1 MPSDPV
7 VQNVLTL
14 LAGAALLNAVFAAA
28 LWRSTRDR
36 LFRSLFI
43 AWTTATASGVVQM
56 VLVGGDLFVTLGFS
70 LVFFSNAAF
79 AQLLAATTEVSVPW
93 RLIVATF
100 ASGIAVSCGAFAAGA
115 PFVIVAL
122 PTSIA
127 VAAPIVLVS
136 VQVFRRRWGAL
147 HAQGRVLVVGCLM
160 YSAHNLDFAFFRARP
175 SFAAMGFT
183 VATLVI
189 FAISISVP
197 AAVLEIVTQR
207 QARLAAQL
215 EIART
220 LQARLVPPDAR
231 LEELDF
237 AAYMRTAESVGGDYL
252 HCFRMPD
259 VDWFFVG
266 DVTGHG
272 FGANLFT
279 LMAHSAFASII
290 EARPDIS
297 PRDLNHLANRVLCAN
312 LVRLKERRSMT
323 IVSARRERRTGRL
336 VVSGSHEDLLV
347 YRAASEQV
355 ESIPMA
361 HFPLGLGFVP
371 DLQLERIGDAAVE
384 LARGDLLFIG
394 TDGVF
399 EAARD
404 GEHRSGL
411 FGVEPVREAL
421 AKSRG
426 LPLSE
431 VRQRLVDEL
440 DDFTGGRYSD
450 DVAFLML
457 RARDDLEAS

>member
-1 MPSDPV
+1 MRSDPL
-7 VQNVLTL
+7 VQNLLIL
-14 LAGAALLNAVFAAA
+14 LAGAGVMSAVFAAA

-36 LFRSLFI
+36 LFRALFF
-43 AWTTATASGVVQM
+43 AWTTSIASVLVQM
-56 VLVGGDLFVTLGFS
+56 FLGEGDLLITLGFS
-70 LVFFSNAAF
+70 SAFLSNAAF
-79 AQLLAATTEVSVPW
+79 AHLLAATTEVSVPW
-93 RLIVATF
+93 QLLLATF
-100 ASGIAVSCGAFAAGA
+100 TSGIAASSVAFAAGA
-115 PFVIVAL
+115 PFATVAL
-122 PTSIA
+122 PTAIA
-127 VAAPIVLVS
+127 VATPIVSVS
-136 VQVFRRRWGAL
+136 IKVFRHRWGAL
-147 HAQGRVLVVGCLM
+147 HAQGRALVIGCLM
-160 YSAHNLDFAFFRARP
+160 YSAHNLDFPFFRTRP
-175 SFAAMGFT
+175 SLVAIGFT
-183 VATLVI
+183 IAAVVT
-189 FAISISVP
+189 FAISISAP
-197 AAVLEIVTQR
+197 AALLEIVTQR

-220 LQARLVPPDAR
+220 LQARLIPPDAR

-252 HCFRMPD
+252 HCFRMDD

-297 PRDLNHLANRVLCAN
+297 PRELNHIANRVLCAN
-312 LVRLKERRSMT
+312 LARLKERRSMT

-347 YRAASEQV
+347 YRAASELV
-355 ESIPMA
+355 ESIPMS

-371 DLQLERIGDAAVE
+371 DLQYERIGDAAVE

-399 EAARD
+399 EAARL
-404 GEHRSGL
+404 GEPRSGL
-411 FGVEPVREAL
+411 FGIEPVREAL
-421 AKSRG
+421 AESRG
-426 LPLSE
+426 LPLSD
-431 VRQRLVDEL
+431 VRKRLVEEL
-440 DDFTGGRYSD
+440 DEFTGGRYDD

-457 RARDDLEAS
+457 RARDEAEAS